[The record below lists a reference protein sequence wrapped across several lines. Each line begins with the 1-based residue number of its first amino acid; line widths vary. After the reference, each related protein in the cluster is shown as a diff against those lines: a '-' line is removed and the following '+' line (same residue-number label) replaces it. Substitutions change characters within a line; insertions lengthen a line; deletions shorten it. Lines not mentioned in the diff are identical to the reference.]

1 MHWSL
6 LTSLL
11 SLGLTA
17 AQQVGHEQNE
27 THPRLQWSSCA
38 ADGGC
43 EKVDGE
49 VTIDADFRWLHK
61 VDTYTNC
68 YDGNMWNHRVC
79 DSVEN
84 CTTTCA
90 LEGADYSRVYGV
102 KTANNTLSQRLRT
115 NFDFAYNVGSR
126 LYLMESQ
133 HRYQTFTLRD
143 NELAFDVDLST
154 VECGINSA
162 LYFVPM
168 DPDGGMARYATNA
181 AGAEYGTGYCDAS
194 CPRSLRFVGGKANT
208 EGWIPSET
216 DPFAGA
222 GTLGSCCPQFSVWN
236 SNAHSFAMSSHV
248 CYEDGPHVC
257 QQGNCRYDE
266 PYPERGPGRCAVAG
280 CSYNPYRMGNQD
292 FYGKGKT
299 VDTARKFTVVTQ
311 WTEDKVTQFLI
322 QDNQKF
328 DIPAPTWEGLPQ
340 EAGLSRDMC
349 ARQFSVFGERD
360 IMSEL
365 GGWEHHSRQL
375 LDQPL
380 VMVMS
385 IGTDHYAWNLWLD
398 SRYPPYD
405 STGFPG
411 EERGDCFPIEDS
423 EPWVV
428 ENMWPSATVNWSNIR
443 FGPIGST
450 VQV

>member
-1 MHWSL
+1 MHWSF

-11 SLGLTA
+11 PLGLAA
-17 AQQVGHEQNE
+17 AQQVGHDLNE
-27 THPRLQWSSCA
+27 THPRLEWSSCA
-38 ADGGC
+38 VDGGC

-49 VTIDADFRWLHK
+49 VTIDADFRWLHN
-61 VDTYTNC
+61 VDGYMDC
-68 YDGNMWNHRVC
+68 YYYNDNMWNDSVC

-90 LEGADYSRVYGV
+90 LEGAKYTEVYGV

-115 NFDFAYNVGSR
+115 NYDFSSNIGSR

-133 HRYQTFTLRD
+133 KRYQTFTLKD

-168 DPDGGMARYATNA
+168 DADGGMARYPTNA

-194 CPRSLRFVGGKANT
+194 CPRSLRFVGGKANFD
-208 EGWIPSET
+208 GWIPSET
-216 DPFAGA
+216 DPVAGA
-222 GTLGSCCPQFSVWN
+222 GNMGSCCPQFSVWN

-257 QQGNCRYDE
+257 QQGNCLYNE
-266 PYPERGPGRCAVAG
+266 PYAERGPGRCDATG
-280 CSYNPYRMGNQD
+280 CSYNPYRMGNKD

-328 DIPAPTWEGLPQ
+328 DVPAPTWDGLPQ

-349 ARQFSVFGERD
+349 TSQFPVFGERD
-360 IMSEL
+360 IMAEL
-365 GGWEHHSRQL
+365 GGWEHHSKQL
-375 LDQPL
+375 LNQPM

-385 IGTDHYAWNLWLD
+385 IGTDVSAPAAFPDLLQYGELVEHQVWADWVDGPTLSD
-398 SRYPPYD
+398 CIMSRL
-405 STGFPG
+405 
-411 EERGDCFPIEDS
+411 
-423 EPWVV
+423 
-428 ENMWPSATVNWSNIR
+428 
-443 FGPIGST
+443 
-450 VQV
+450 